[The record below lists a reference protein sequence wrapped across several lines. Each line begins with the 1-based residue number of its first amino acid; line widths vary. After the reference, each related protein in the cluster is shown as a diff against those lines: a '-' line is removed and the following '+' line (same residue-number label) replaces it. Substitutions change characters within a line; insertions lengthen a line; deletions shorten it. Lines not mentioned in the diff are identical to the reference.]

1 MGENLI
7 GLTQQKQTLESGLT
21 TPHDEGFWD
30 AKPTTLRP
38 HGSQRPIT
46 HKLALE
52 SQVTS
57 RLASRPQQQHDET
70 FLPLIF
76 ILATGLC

>member
-1 MGENLI
+1 MWKKSRGLKTFPMHCMLSREYVERSTQAILAQRAIVGENLI

-46 HKLALE
+46 HK
-52 SQVTS
+52 
-57 RLASRPQQQHDET
+57 
-70 FLPLIF
+70 
-76 ILATGLC
+76 